1 MCSSALQRHIHGG
14 YKSLTL
20 HIPLIHVF
28 LARDCTRDC
37 LLLDVWELPAVLEPA
52 ADPDM
57 PSAALA
63 ASVTTFTA
71 RSRLRTAT
79 VCTGKTAT

>member
-1 MCSSALQRHIHGG
+1 MHGRFKSS
-14 YKSLTL
+14 TL

-28 LARDCTRDC
+28 LVRDCTRDC

-57 PSAALA
+57 LFFAECCTGCLGHHCYCP
-63 ASVTTFTA
+63 
-71 RSRLRTAT
+71 LRTAT